1 MKTEGLRFFFENNN
15 EVYLNVCVCL
25 CVLAQPQNLLKI
37 YVCIARVVAVVAHFD
52 IKDPALLFKVLA
64 EKQSQVEIA
73 AVLSPVLNMK
83 YLDTEIYI
91 SSVEAEIPSSEIIL
105 FKI

>member
-1 MKTEGLRFFFENNN
+1 MSVSSATKSVNDLCLYCKGSGSTFWYKRSSSDVQIFSQKTIPYANN
-15 EVYLNVCVCL
+15 L
-25 CVLAQPQNLLKI
+25 
-37 YVCIARVVAVVAHFD
+37 
-52 IKDPALLFKVLA
+52 
-64 EKQSQVEIA
+64 QVEIA
-73 AVLSPVLNMK
+73 AVLYPVLNKK